1 MASFIWAS
9 YLTHFFWPFFSQEIT
24 VKMEDLYI
32 VNSLAFSVSCGA
44 TCLCCKLKA
53 QQQRLHVPDFLW
65 MAPTGNV
72 QPEVSRGGE
81 MSGTCFGFLVT
92 FFKVWCL
99 FRVNVCFH
107 HRKSNPTDS
116 DLVTKKRLS
125 ACFIRFY
132 CQGVNVCLDPAHI
145 SFIHYTWPGSNFNS
159 SQKSYIKGGLSFSLS
174 LSLYILYI
182 YIHTHTHIHTLK
194 LEEILRMSK

>member
-81 MSGTCFGFLVT
+81 MSVWGFLWLFLKSGVSLEST
-92 FFKVWCL
+92 CVFIIGNQIPLIVILWLKKVWACVL
-99 FRVNVCFH
+99 FVFIVKVSMFVLILPIYPLYTIPGQAQTLTV
-107 HRKSNPTDS
+107 HRK
-116 DLVTKKRLS
+116 VT
-125 ACFIRFY
+125 
-132 CQGVNVCLDPAHI
+132 
-145 SFIHYTWPGSNFNS
+145 
-159 SQKSYIKGGLSFSLS
+159 
-174 LSLYILYI
+174 
-182 YIHTHTHIHTLK
+182 
-194 LEEILRMSK
+194 